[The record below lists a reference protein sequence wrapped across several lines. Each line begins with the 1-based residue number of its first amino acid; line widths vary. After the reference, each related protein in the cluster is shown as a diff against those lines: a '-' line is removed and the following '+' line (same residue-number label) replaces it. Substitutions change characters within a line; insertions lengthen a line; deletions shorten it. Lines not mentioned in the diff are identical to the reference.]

1 MTRIVIKWSKWVMFT
16 LILILLSSFMAL
28 GALLLTNTG
37 LNVVLWGAEKFV
49 PQLKVE
55 STQGAIFPRF
65 TLSNVSFKDDGLN
78 IDTQLS
84 SVTLAVNATCFTEPS
99 VCVDQLAIDGLSFS
113 MSELPATAAT
123 QQEPEQETSSATI
136 TSPVPIKLNRLF
148 LSDISLDILGHQ
160 ISWDAFSSSASFQG
174 NRLRINKTQL
184 VKPLVKLAPS
194 SPPSTPEGSQ
204 SSEQEKPA
212 SPIVLPEVVLPLQ
225 IDVARLDIH
234 DFKLDQETPIIVN
247 HLGLEASAKDSTV
260 IVKTLELDVPQAT
273 AQLNTRIELKGD
285 YPLDL
290 SLDTTVKDKLAAGQT
305 LSLTAS
311 GSVAELDLAAQFGGL
326 AKAEL
331 AAKLEPLKP
340 ELPFD
345 IKLTNG
351 DLQWPLTG
359 KGDYFALIEKLETQ
373 GSLDGY
379 SLNLSAQLKGQQI
392 PEVALS
398 TEGKGDLSHIALS
411 QIDIETLGGSIS
423 GDVMADWQAPINW
436 AANLNLSH
444 IQPGLHWPEAEG
456 DISGVLSTT
465 GSLTEQGGWQVDVP
479 KLDIDGVLREYP
491 LNIAG
496 SIKASDLSRDNAL
509 SVETPQLVLSHG
521 PNSIKAQGK
530 LDKKWRMDLA
540 INFPDLIKTVPDLSG
555 KIVGDVALR
564 GDLKQPQVGLNLAAN
579 SIDWQKQAQVA
590 ALSLKGN
597 VTPLP
602 DPSGKLELKVTQANY
617 QDNVID
623 DISLNFNGDQQQHRV
638 DLDLHSNIASTS
650 LALTGSLTEQSELKW
665 QGALERMSLSSKQG
679 EWRLNQST
687 ALGFDLATEQV
698 SVAAHCWL
706 QADSSLCLQ
715 EDIQVGKSGQASL
728 ALNQFNF
735 EQIKAFIPKT
745 TQIEGQADAK
755 VWAQWSEE
763 SPPQVKA
770 SVELSKGKAVQNLET
785 PIALGWESLKLNASL
800 AENRLNAD
808 WLFDV
813 TDNGDISGKV
823 MIPDV
828 QSEDKRID
836 GQLKLTTF
844 TLDFLSP
851 LVGEFSQLNAKLTTD
866 LALNGPILH
875 PQVKGQLLVDDILL
889 KGDVS
894 PVEVDSG
901 RLLLTLSGYDATLAA
916 ALHTPD
922 GDLEVAG
929 DANWQDLE
937 DWSTNVRIFAEEL
950 MVNVPPMVKIKAQP
964 DMTISASPKFA
975 RVDGTIALP
984 WGRIVV
990 EELPPSAISV
1000 SDDQVI
1006 LDAQLKPIEKQ
1017 NKVPFVV
1024 QSNINIKIGDD
1035 FQLSAFGLEGGL
1047 VGNLNVA
1054 QRDKGPFVTGEVNI
1068 TDGSYRSFGQDLV
1081 ISEGKV
1087 LMNGPVDQ
1095 PYLQITAIRNP
1106 DNTQDDV
1113 TAGVKV
1119 TGPVSEPTVTIFSDP
1134 AMAQANALSYLL
1146 RGQDIDGEAGGNS
1159 MTTTLIGLSLAKSGR
1174 VVGEIGEAFGVQ
1186 DLQLDTAGSGDD
1198 SQVTVSGYILPGLKV
1213 KYGVGIFD
1221 SVGEFTVRYR
1231 LMTDLYVE
1239 AISGVSSAVDLLYQF
1254 EFN

>member
-1 MTRIVIKWSKWVMFT
+1 MTRIAIKWSKRLLFT
-16 LILILLSSFMAL
+16 LLLILLSGFMAL

-37 LNVVLWGAEKFV
+37 LNVVLWGAEKLV
-49 PQLKVE
+49 PQLKVG

-65 TLSNVSFKDDGLN
+65 TLSHVSFKDDSLN
-78 IDTQLS
+78 IDTQLRT
-84 SVTLAVNATCFTEPS
+84 VTLAVNATCFTEPS
-99 VCVDQLAIDGLSFS
+99 VCIDQLAIDGLTFS
-113 MSELPATAAT
+113 MPELPTAVASE
-123 QQEPEQETSSATI
+123 QEPAQETSSTSI
-136 TSPVPIKLNRLF
+136 TSPVPIRLNRLV
-148 LSDISLDILGHQ
+148 LSDISLDIIGNQ

-184 VKPLVKLAPS
+184 VNPIVKLAPS
-194 SPPSTPEGSQ
+194 SPSSIPEQ
-204 SSEQEKPA
+204 VENREQEKSA
-212 SPIVLPEVVLPLQ
+212 QAILLPEVKLPLQ
-225 IDVARLDIH
+225 IDIARLDIH
-234 DFKLDQETPIIVN
+234 DFKLDQATPIIVN
-247 HLGLEASAKDSTV
+247 HLGLEASAKNSTV
-260 IVKTLELDVPQAT
+260 IVKTLELDVPQAM
-273 AQLNTRIELKGD
+273 AQLNARIELKGD
-285 YPLDL
+285 YPLEL
-290 SLDTTVKDKLAAGQT
+290 SLDTRVKDQLAAGQT

-331 AAKLEPLKP
+331 TANLEPLKP

-345 IKLTNG
+345 IKLTKG

-359 KGDYFALIEKLETQ
+359 KGDYIASVEKLETQ

-392 PEVALS
+392 PEVALF
-398 TEGKGDLSHIALS
+398 TQGKGDLSHISLS

-436 AANLNLSH
+436 AANLNLVQ

-496 SIKASDLSRDNAL
+496 SIKASDLLGDNAL

-521 PNSIKAQGK
+521 PNSIRAQGK

-555 KIVGDVALR
+555 RIVGDVSLR
-564 GDLKQPQVGLNLAAN
+564 GDIQRPLVGLKLDAN
-579 SIDWQKQAQVA
+579 RIDWQKQAQVS

-597 VTPLP
+597 VNPFP
-602 DPSGKLELKVTQANY
+602 APSGNIELKVTQATY

-623 DISLNFNGDQQQHRV
+623 DISLNFNGDQLQHRV

-650 LALTGSLTEQSELKW
+650 LTLTGSLSEQPQLKW
-665 QGALERMSLSSKQG
+665 QGALERMSLSSEQG
-679 EWRLNQST
+679 EWRLNEST
-687 ALGFDLATEQV
+687 ALSFDMATEQV
-698 SVAAHCWL
+698 SVAAHCWS
-706 QADSSLCLQ
+706 QASSSLCLK
-715 EDIQVGKSGQASL
+715 EDIQVGKQGEVAL
-728 ALNQFNF
+728 ALQQFNF
-735 EQIKAFIPKT
+735 DQIKVFIPSE
-745 TQIEGQADAK
+745 TQVDGQAEAK
-755 VWAQWSEE
+755 LWAKWSQG

-770 SVELSKGKAVQNLET
+770 SIELSKGKAIHKLEN
-785 PIALGWESLKLNASL
+785 PIELGWESLKLNASL
-800 AENRLNAD
+800 VENKLQAN
-808 WLFDV
+808 WLLDV
-813 TDNGDISGKV
+813 ADNGDVSGNI

-828 QSEDKRID
+828 VSDEQQID
-836 GQLKLTTF
+836 ARLKLTTF

-851 LVGEFSQLNAKLTTD
+851 LVGEFSKLNAKLTTD
-866 LALNGPILH
+866 LALSGPILH
-875 PQVKGQLLVDDILL
+875 PQVKGQMLIDDILL
-889 KGDVS
+889 NGDIS

-901 RLLLTLSGYDATLAA
+901 RLLLNLSGYDATLAA

-922 GDLEVAG
+922 GDLEIAG

-975 RVDGTIALP
+975 RIDGDISLP
-984 WGRIVV
+984 WGRVVV

-1006 LDAQLKPIEKQ
+1006 LDAQLKPVEEQ
-1017 NKVPFVV
+1017 NQVPFAV

-1035 FQLSAFGLEGGL
+1035 FKLSAFGLEGGL

-1054 QRDKGPFVTGEVNI
+1054 QRDQGPFITGEVNI

-1119 TGPVSEPTVTIFSDP
+1119 TGPVSEPTVTIFSEP

-1198 SQVTVSGYILPGLKV
+1198 SQVTVSGYILPGLQV
-1213 KYGVGIFD
+1213 QYGVGIFD

-1231 LMTDLYVE
+1231 LMTD
-1239 AISGVSSAVDLLYQF
+1239 
-1254 EFN
+1254 